1 MKVLPRFLDNV
12 RDGRW
17 ATFGLVASACFAIL
31 RTDPRVPLQA
41 GALLMS
47 DQPLQLGDCLEHLAA
62 EKPGAVP
69 LCTYRLQFNSR
80 FHFADARRLVPYLFQ
95 LGVSHCYSSPILKAR
110 AGSPHGYDITDHDQL
125 NPEIGTEE
133 EFGELAAEL
142 KARDM
147 GLLLDIVPNHMGV
160 GAGDNPWWQD
170 VLQNGRASAYADFF
184 DIDWEPLKPELRN
197 KVLIP
202 ILARAYGEALEE
214 GNIHVVFE
222 DGRFFVRYIDQVLP
236 LDPQTIPMIFVP
248 AMEAR
253 QHEGMHQAA
262 SEELNALLN
271 ALGHLPA
278 NCVTAPG
285 EVQKRQ
291 NEMPALLEQLRRLT
305 TGSHPARLQIHEAL
319 QRLSGT
325 PGDAR
330 SFDALH
336 ELLEKQAYRL
346 AFWRVSGEEINY
358 RRFFD
363 INDLVGLRMEN
374 PRVFAATHKLIRRLL
389 AEDLVSG
396 LRIDHPDGLL
406 EPLQYFMR
414 LQRLYG
420 ASQCRGGKP
429 VLPQAIDGIELEIH
443 GAFGGRVAGVAEAP
457 LYLLVEKIFQAGE
470 RQPEDWPIDGTVGYD
485 FANLVNGLF
494 IDTRHERPFTELY
507 RRVIDENLRPGK
519 LIIESKKLVMRRALA
534 SEVNVL
540 AHMLN
545 EISNLDRRARDFTL
559 NVLREAIRETIACFP
574 VYRTYINELGHVSE
588 IDRAYI
594 EQAIDCAKRQN
605 GTQVAAGFDF
615 LRSILLEG
623 HNGGATIYGYR
634 RQLYF
639 TLKFQQL
646 TGPVMAKG
654 LEDTS
659 CYVYNRFISVN
670 DVGGTP
676 AAFGASPAEFHRAN
690 QERAQRWPNS
700 MLSTSTHDSK
710 RSEDVRARL
719 NVLSEMPRVWSSLVM
734 KWRRLNG
741 KHKVQIPDGR
751 AVPDNNE
758 EYLLYQTLVGAWPLH
773 MKDAEER
780 SEFVRRIQQYME
792 KAVHEAK
799 VNLSWLN
806 TNPDYVAGLNSFVEK
821 ILLPSHRGKT
831 NLFWESLQRFL
842 PEVMYFGCI
851 NSLSQVLL
859 KLTCPGVPDIYQ
871 GQEMWN
877 FSLVDPDNRRP
888 VDFDQR
894 MRAAEEL
901 RTRAA
906 SEDPAEISQE
916 LLKNY
921 RDGRIKLWVTM
932 CALNFRRDHR
942 DLFQLGSYLPL
953 AVARGREEQ
962 VVAFARRHAGEIAIT
977 AIPRLNCTLMKGRQE
992 PPIGAVWDESELLLP
1007 PEAAGRRLRNI
1018 FTGETIVAGSSLLC
1032 RKAFARFPL
1041 ALLSLE

>member
-1 MKVLPRFLDNV
+1 
-12 RDGRW
+12 
-17 ATFGLVASACFAIL
+17 
-31 RTDPRVPLQA
+31 
-41 GALLMS
+41 MS
-47 DQPLQLGDCLEHLAA
+47 DHPLQLRDCLDHLTTAKA
-62 EKPGAVP
+62 GAVP
-69 LCTYRLQFNSR
+69 LCTYRLQFNRS
-80 FHFADARRLVPYLFQ
+80 FHFAQVRKLVPYLCR
-95 LGVSHCYSSPILKAR
+95 LGITHCYSSPILKAR
-110 AGSPHGYDITDHDQL
+110 AGSPHGYDITDHNQL

-133 EFGELAAEL
+133 EFRELAAEL
-142 KARDM
+142 KARGM

-202 ILARAYGEALEE
+202 ILASPYGEALET

-222 DGRFFVRYIDQVLP
+222 DVRFFVRYFDKVLP
-236 LDPQTIPMIFVP
+236 LDPQTIPMIFAP
-248 AMEAR
+248 ALEAR
-253 QHEGMHQAA
+253 QREGQGAAA
-262 SEELNALLN
+262 SEELNTLLN
-271 ALGHLPA
+271 AFGRLPA
-278 NCVTAPG
+278 NCVTTPS
-285 EVQKRQ
+285 EVQQRQ
-291 NEMPALLEQLRRLT
+291 NQIPSLLEQLQHLT
-305 TGSHPARLQIHEAL
+305 SDSHQAQSQIREVL
-319 QRLSGT
+319 QRLNGI
-325 PGDAR
+325 PGDAH

-336 ELLEKQAYRL
+336 ELLEKQVYRL

-389 AEDLVSG
+389 AEGLVSG

-414 LQRLYG
+414 LQRLYA
-420 ASQCRGGKP
+420 ASQCLGAEP
-429 VLPQAIDGIELEIH
+429 VLPQATDGIELDIH
-443 GAFGGRVAGVAEAP
+443 GAFVGREAGAAEAP
-457 LYLLVEKIFQAGE
+457 LYLLAEKIFQAGE
-470 RQPEDWPIDGTVGYD
+470 RQPEDWPVDGTVGYD
-485 FANLVNGLF
+485 FANLVNDLF
-494 IDTRHERPFTELY
+494 IDQRNERLFTKLY
-507 RRVIDENLRPGK
+507 RRVMDENLRVGRV
-519 LIIESKKLVMRRALA
+519 IIESKKLVMRRALA

-545 EISNLDRRARDFTL
+545 EISNQDRCARDFTL

-574 VYRTYINELGHVSE
+574 VYRTYINERGHVSE
-588 IDRAYI
+588 TDRAYI
-594 EQAIDCAKRQN
+594 EQAIDCAKRHN
-605 GTQVAAGFDF
+605 GTLAAAGFDF

-623 HNGGATIYGYR
+623 SNGGATLYGYR

-654 LEDTS
+654 LEDTA

-690 QERAQRWPNS
+690 LERAQRWPNS

-719 NVLSEMPRVWSSLVM
+719 NVLSEMPRQWSSLVM
-734 KWRRLNG
+734 KWRRVNS
-741 KHKVQIPDGR
+741 KYKVHLPDGR

-773 MKDAEER
+773 MDGAEQR

-806 TNPDYVAGLNSFVEK
+806 TNPDYVAGVNSFVEK
-821 ILLPSHRGKT
+821 ILSPSRRGKT
-831 NLFWESLQRFL
+831 NLFWDSLQRFL
-842 PEVMYFGCI
+842 PQVMYFGCI

-871 GQEMWN
+871 GQEMWD

-894 MRAAEEL
+894 MRAAEDL
-901 RTRAA
+901 QMRAA
-906 SEDPAEISQE
+906 SEDPSEISRE
-916 LLKNY
+916 LLNNY
-921 RDGRIKLWVTM
+921 QDGRIKLWVTM
-932 CALNFRRDHR
+932 CALDFRRAHR
-942 DLFQLGSYLPL
+942 DLFQLGSYVPL
-953 AVARGREEQ
+953 NVARGREPH
-962 VVAFARRHAGEIAIT
+962 VLAFARRHAGQMTIIAV
-977 AIPRLNCTLMKGRQE
+977 PRLSYSLMKGKKS
-992 PPIGAVWDESELLLP
+992 PPIGAVWGDAELLLP
-1007 PEAAGRRLRNI
+1007 PEAVGRPWRNI
-1018 FTGETIVAGSSLLC
+1018 FTGATVLASRSLLC

-1041 ALLSLE
+1041 ALLAVE

>member
-1 MKVLPRFLDNV
+1 M
-12 RDGRW
+12 
-17 ATFGLVASACFAIL
+17 
-31 RTDPRVPLQA
+31 QA
-41 GALLMS
+41 GALLMF
-47 DQPLQLGDCLEHLAA
+47 DQPAQLRDCLDHLAS
-62 EKPGAVP
+62 KRPGAVP
-69 LCTYRLQFNSR
+69 LCTYRLQFSAR
-80 FHFADARRLVPYLFQ
+80 FHFADARKLLPYLRQ
-95 LGVSHCYSSPILKAR
+95 VGISHCYGSPILKAR
-110 AGSPHGYDITDHDQL
+110 AGSPHGYDITDHNQL

-160 GAGDNPWWQD
+160 GAGDNLWWQD

-202 ILARAYGEALEE
+202 ILARPYGEALEE

-222 DGRFFVRYIDQVLP
+222 DDRFFVRYFDKVLP

-248 AMEAR
+248 MEAW
-253 QHEGMHQAA
+253 QHQREHQAA
-262 SEELNALLN
+262 RDELDALLN
-271 ALGHLPA
+271 AFGRLPS

-285 EVQKRQ
+285 EVQQRQ
-291 NEMPALLEQLRRLT
+291 NEIPSLLEQLRRLAA
-305 TGSHPARLQIHEAL
+305 GSDPARLQIQEAL
-319 QRLSGT
+319 QRLNGT
-325 PGDAR
+325 PGDGG

-363 INDLVGLRMEN
+363 INDLAGLRMEN

-414 LQRLYG
+414 LQRLYA

-429 VLPQAIDGIELEIH
+429 VLPQATDGIELEIH
-443 GAFGGRVAGVAEAP
+443 GAFGSREAGAAEAP
-457 LYLLVEKIFQAGE
+457 LYLLVEKIFQTGE
-470 RQPEDWPIDGTVGYD
+470 RQPEDWPVDGTVGYD

-494 IDTRHERPFTELY
+494 IENSNERLFTDLY
-507 RRVIDENLRPGK
+507 RRVIEENLRPGK

-574 VYRTYINELGHVSE
+574 VYRTYIDERGHVSE
-588 IDRAYI
+588 TDRAYI

-605 GTQVAAGFDF
+605 GTQAAAGFDF

-719 NVLSEMPRVWSSLVM
+719 NVLSEMPRAWAALVM

-741 KHKVQIPDGR
+741 KHKVQLPDGR

-773 MKDAEER
+773 VTGAAER

-821 ILLPSHRGKT
+821 ILAPSHRGKT

-906 SEDPAEISQE
+906 SEDPSEISQE
-916 LLKNY
+916 LLENY

-953 AVARGREEQ
+953 EVARGREEH

-977 AIPRLNCTLMKGRQE
+977 AIPRLSCTLMKGREE

-1007 PEAAGRRLRNI
+1007 PEAAGRRLRNR